1 MNQNSKTS
9 EDSIDLKELF
19 FSLIA
24 QWKIIACCVVLSLIC
39 ALLYLRI
46 TPDTYSVDAMVQVE
60 DSKGAAS
67 AALLGDLSK
76 ASGGLSQKSPADPEI
91 EILRSRMV
99 LGQVIQNLNLDIN
112 IKDNQSSLIG
122 KLVSQDQSKLE
133 YRHDAVIYTNQ
144 NNNLIVKQ
152 LSVPEYYLDK
162 PLKLEFKDVN
172 QFTLTYK
179 DEVVFNG
186 LLNKK
191 NILNTDKGLW
201 QVQLNTQGNLKDH
214 SYTLTKLALPTAV
227 NQFNTIYGVAEKGKM
242 TGVIGL
248 SYLGQDPEHI
258 TQVLNSVLNVYHE
271 QNIERKSLE
280 SKQTLAFLEKQLPEL
295 RKQLEDSEIK
305 FNQFREKYKT
315 VDVNAESELLLKQN
329 IDLEKLKIELQ
340 QKQAELSA
348 KYTND
353 HPLILQIDAQIT
365 EINKKIADLNNRLT
379 QLPETQRLYLQLYRD
394 VKVNTE
400 LYTSLLNSYQQ
411 LKIAN
416 AGEIG
421 NVRIIDTAVE
431 PVKPIKPKKLIVLIL
446 SIFVGGFIGV
456 LIALLRKMM
465 RSGVNDSTQIENELD
480 LPVYATVPRSP
491 IQETRMS
498 ILKKKKSIPI
508 LAVKSS
514 DDIAIE
520 SLRSIRTAIHFALT
534 SAKNNIIMIAGPSPE
549 VGKSFISTNLAT
561 IFAQGNKRVLLIDA
575 DMRRGYMH
583 KYFDVEV
590 KPGLSELLSGQA
602 DLTQVL
608 HKTQV
613 ANLDV
618 ITRGK
623 SPANPSEML
632 SSTQFKDLLEKFQ
645 TQYDHII
652 IDTPPVLA
660 VTDGIII
667 SQYTGVNLIVARYAK
682 SHMKELELTV
692 NRFEQAGVKVNGF
705 ILNDIQR
712 SSGGGYGYNYAYT
725 YKAQKEDLL
734 KVFLKSRVK

>member
-46 TPDTYSVDAMVQVE
+46 TPDTYAVDAIVQVE

-76 ASGGLSQKSPADPEI
+76 VTGGISQKSPADPEI
-91 EILRSRMV
+91 EILKSRMV
-99 LGQVIQNLNLDIN
+99 LGQVIQNLNLDIK
-112 IKDNQSSLIG
+112 IKDNQSGLID
-122 KLVSQDQSKLE
+122 KLISQDKSKIE
-133 YRHDAVIYTNQ
+133 YRHESVLY
-144 NNNLIVKQ
+144 NNLNTSLIIQEFK
-152 LSVPEYYLDK
+152 VPEYYFDK
-162 PLKLEFKDVN
+162 PLKLEFKGTN
-172 QFTLTYK
+172 QFTLAYK
-179 DEVVFNG
+179 DQIIFNG
-186 LLNKK
+186 QLNKK

-201 QVQLNTQGNLKDH
+201 QIQLNAQGNLQKQ
-214 SYTLTKLALPTAV
+214 SYTLTKLALLTAV
-227 NQFNTIYGVAEKGKM
+227 NQFNAIYGVAEKGKM

-258 TQVLNSVLNVYHE
+258 TQVLNNVLNVYHK

-353 HPLILQIDAQIT
+353 HPLIRQIDAQIA

-431 PVKPIKPKKLIVLIL
+431 PVKPIKPKTLIVLIL

-456 LIALLRKMM
+456 LIALLRNMM

-583 KYFDVEV
+583 KYFDVDV

-623 SPANPSEML
+623 SPTNPSEML

-712 SSGGGYGYNYAYT
+712 SSGGGYGYNYAYAYA
-725 YKAQKEDLL
+725 YKAQKED
-734 KVFLKSRVK
+734 